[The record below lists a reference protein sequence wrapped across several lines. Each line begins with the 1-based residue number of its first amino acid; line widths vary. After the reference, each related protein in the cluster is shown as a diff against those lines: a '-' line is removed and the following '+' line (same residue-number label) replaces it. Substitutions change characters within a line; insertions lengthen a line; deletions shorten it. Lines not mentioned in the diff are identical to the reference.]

1 MEEVYIVNA
10 YRSAVSKAKKGKLRF
25 TRPDDLGAEIISQ
38 ITRKIPGFDNNF
50 INDVIVGN
58 ATPEAEQGLN
68 IGRMISL
75 LGLETLQSNHNHC

>member
-25 TRPDDLGAEIISQ
+25 TRPDDLGAEIICQ
-38 ITRKIPGFDNNF
+38 ITKKIPGFDNNF

-58 ATPEAEQGLN
+58 ATLSKSTLRLLIRLN
-68 IGRMISL
+68 IPK
-75 LGLETLQSNHNHC
+75 NKH